1 MIEIPEQFYNS
12 SSKYPKREE
21 KLRTALRLISNVA
34 EYYQG
39 YYTNSGPFTDI
50 IEMIKLALAER
61 PIKMHPEVIGWIKKG
76 KPKDNKGRAVR

>member
-1 MIEIPEQFYNS
+1 M
-12 SSKYPKREE
+12 
-21 KLRTALRLISNVA
+21 A

-39 YYTNSGPFTDI
+39 YCTNSGPFTDI